1 MSLSALFRKD
11 RYVLHLGKIKRERE
25 SLRDARKQA
34 EKASETERKEK
45 HGFQKKCDRGVLT

>member
-11 RYVLHLGKIKRERE
+11 RYVLYLGKIKRERE
-25 SLRDARKQA
+25 SLRDVRKQA